1 MAVNLAGDNSE
12 LAKTYDETSE
22 WQFNNGKYLVEKL
35 EIKSGDTVL
44 DVGSGTGR
52 LGRHVVDIIGPT
64 GSYTGIDPLE
74 ERIRIANEKNT
85 HPNAVFQVGAAEDLS
100 FAADNSVDVVYL
112 NSVFHWVVD
121 KEAALREIVRVL
133 KPGGKIGITTGPKE
147 LTSITGVHAITET
160 VLKRKPYNQFVRPE
174 NSSQN
179 QHGLTATEL
188 MQLLAKAGFEVKDVH
203 VRAIKRT
210 YATAEDFI
218 RRTESSHFGNYL
230 GNVPTTLHERVK
242 VDIEAELEKYRTKDG
257 IQFYQYM
264 AFAVAQKKRQL
275 TVAH

>member
-22 WQFNNGKYLVEKL
+22 WQFNNGKYLLEKL

-74 ERIRIANEKNT
+74 GRIRIANEKNT
-85 HPNAVFQVGAAEDLS
+85 HPNAVFQVGAAEDLG
-100 FAADNSVDVVYL
+100 FAADNSADVVYL

-121 KEAALREIVRVL
+121 KEAALREIARVL
-133 KPGGKIGITTGPKE
+133 KPEGKIGITTVPKE
-147 LTSITGVHAITET
+147 LRSIAGAIAITET
-160 VLKRKPYNQFVRPE
+160 VLKREPYDQFVRPE
-174 NSSQN
+174 NSSLN
-179 QHGLTATEL
+179 QHSLTATEL
-188 MQLLAKAGFEVKDVH
+188 IQLLAGVGFEVKDVH
-203 VRAIKRT
+203 IRAIKRT

-218 RRTESSHFGNYL
+218 RRTESSQFGNYL
-230 GNVPTTLHERVK
+230 GNVPTALHDRVK
-242 VDIEAELEKYRTKDG
+242 VDIEAELEKHRTKDG
-257 IQFYQYM
+257 IQFYQHM
-264 AFAVAQKKRQL
+264 AFVVAQKKRQL